1 MRSAVCPK
9 SLDHAELHFR
19 VSFLIRIPDNAG
31 SSFTVAAKETR
42 TTFVLFRLANGNA
55 QISKLQRIAQIWL
68 KSAVCT
74 KILDHAGLHF
84 RVSFLTR
91 IPENASNSF
100 TAAAKEIRTTFV
112 LSKLAK

>member
-55 QISKLQRIAQIWL
+55 QVRPLIFMIPVATAYGIKAYLNI
-68 KSAVCT
+68 
-74 KILDHAGLHF
+74 DLHEKC
-84 RVSFLTR
+84 RWTVDSH
-91 IPENASNSF
+91 
-100 TAAAKEIRTTFV
+100 
-112 LSKLAK
+112 